1 MTVSTG
7 EYIVSRTRSIVSLLV
22 VFAFMGLSSLVSRG
36 ARLQQSRLEQ
46 STYKVSGVEV
56 PLVLTDVVTSRR
68 NLEPAWSLP
77 GYWSG
82 VSASVKDGTIYAAA
96 PAVDAATTTVFAAAT
111 MPGHLR
117 QIDFNGKILREIP
130 IAAFRSVK
138 LVVAHFSQ
146 ERDPV
151 FLMFGSFVDHVSY
164 LTSQACTHSTEVELI
179 FGPILIYQASPISPL
194 STRREITGNGKMVRT
209 TALTHHATLRLLGI
223 AGVRKALACCGNGG
237 WTSLRCRCP

>member
-7 EYIVSRTRSIVSLLV
+7 EYIVSRTRSIVTLLV

-46 STYKVSGVEV
+46 STYKVGGKMIGGPAILSARIGGDLLLTLTKIPRQEERPIILYARVNRDGSFEIPNVPPGTYRLDATPAAAALRTILTIVVTDRDVSGVEV

-96 PAVDAATTTVFAAAT
+96 PAVDAATTPVFAAAT

-117 QIDFNGKILREIP
+117 QIDFKREDF
-130 IAAFRSVK
+130 A
-138 LVVAHFSQ
+138 
-146 ERDPV
+146 
-151 FLMFGSFVDHVSY
+151 
-164 LTSQACTHSTEVELI
+164 
-179 FGPILIYQASPISPL
+179 
-194 STRREITGNGKMVRT
+194 
-209 TALTHHATLRLLGI
+209 
-223 AGVRKALACCGNGG
+223 
-237 WTSLRCRCP
+237 